1 MQVKHVEA
9 MRRKLPED
17 CSMVVTKNRLL
28 RVAVDSLGEDG
39 VRWEG
44 LKGQKGMNAFVFAP
58 EDSIR
63 GAVNSYSKLFETLK
77 VCFKAARGQ
86 PILHAGQICTLAVLI
101 IEPPGP
107 ENYGSIAEASKDLVN
122 LFGMVH
128 ICDPDFSIYPVHPLA
143 QLRYGK
149 QCCSTVLRN

>member
-28 RVAVDSLGEDG
+28 RVAVDSLGEEG
-39 VRWEG
+39 ARWEG

-63 GAVNSYSKLFETLK
+63 GAVNSYSKLFQTLK
-77 VCFKAARGQ
+77 VCVKAARGQ
-86 PILHAGQICTLAVLI
+86 PIMHTGQMCTLAVLI

-107 ENYGSIAEASKDLVN
+107 EYYGSIAEAPNDLVN
-122 LFGMVH
+122 LFEMVH
-128 ICDPDFSIYPVHPLA
+128 TCEPAFML
-143 QLRYGK
+143 
-149 QCCSTVLRN
+149 T